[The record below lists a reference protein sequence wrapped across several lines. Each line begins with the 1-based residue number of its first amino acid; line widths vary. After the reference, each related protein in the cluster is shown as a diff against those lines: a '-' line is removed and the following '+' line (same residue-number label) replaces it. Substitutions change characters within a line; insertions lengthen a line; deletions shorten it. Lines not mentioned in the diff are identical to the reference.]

1 LNDDDG
7 NHLAFDARG
16 DRTTAEEKSSPHSK
30 SLMISIILEIDDHP
44 TLGKWPDWPK
54 WNPSQSKR
62 TRPPGAKLGGC
73 GVASPTPPSTSLVF
87 VTIIMGVHDVPTD
100 AIQTQG
106 FEAASGW
113 PVPNCLSTE
122 RV

>member
-1 LNDDDG
+1 MPEETGRQQRKKAALILMMG
-7 NHLAFDARG
+7 NMHDFTFLIENYHLTVSG
-16 DRTTAEEKSSPHSK
+16 QIGPNRT
-30 SLMISIILEIDDHP
+30 HP
-44 TLGKWPDWPK
+44 
-54 WNPSQSKR
+54 QSKR